1 MWRRIVGTADVVC
14 VRKLSVYSSRE
25 VSARE
30 DPDTV
35 TGGLLAWRICTN
47 VDGCGC
53 GIRKEK
59 KTLIGLIGFEKK
71 G

>member
-1 MWRRIVGTADVVC
+1 MWRRIVGAADVVC

-30 DPDTV
+30 DPNAV
-35 TGGLLAWRICTN
+35 TGGSLAQRIHTN

-53 GIRKEK
+53 EIRKEK
-59 KTLIGLIGFEKK
+59 RLCSV
-71 G
+71 

>member
-59 KTLIGLIGFEKK
+59 KTLISLIGFEKK